1 MDHRA
6 PRLVIIAR
14 IIAVNIIIVLVTN
27 FKYNL
32 FGTAGW
38 KIEETVLLMK
48 AITWAVIAWWASRE
62 REVPEFDA
70 KPTFEQQLQS
80 LEDMPTK
87 VRSSSTTMD
96 QFGFETVASNSQ
108 TSAII
113 SSILGQPEDS
123 SQQNIQQAIGALGI
137 ADNQQPIV
145 AAPVQQ
151 VIEAPIRQVIQQPI
165 EHVLEPAQVIEAQP
179 LRVNVERIPL
189 PHEDPDEVVTP
200 GIPGL
205 EEGRVFASE
214 ELSQVPLP
222 DLDEFLSSLPSLDD
236 LLEGADNPE
245 QKVTSDLED
254 LLPTLPELPEIDLQQ
269 DEELP
274 PAISQI
280 SSPTPEL
287 PGLDGLF

>member
-14 IIAVNIIIVLVTN
+14 IITVIIIVVLIAN
-27 FKYNL
+27 YKLNL
-32 FGTAGW
+32 LGTAGW
-38 KIEETVLLMK
+38 KVEETVLLMK
-48 AITWAVIAWWASRE
+48 AITWAAIAWWASKE
-62 REVPEFDA
+62 REIPEFDA
-70 KPTFEQQLQS
+70 RPTFEQQLQS

-113 SSILGQPEDS
+113 SSILGQSGDS
-123 SQQNIQQAIGALGI
+123 SKQNIQQAIGTLGI

-165 EHVLEPAQVIEAQP
+165 EHVLEPSQVIEAQP
-179 LRVNVERIPL
+179 LRVNVERVPL
-189 PHEDPDEVVTP
+189 PHEDPDEVVAP
-200 GIPGL
+200 DIPGL

-222 DLDEFLSSLPSLDD
+222 DLDEFLSSLPSLDGS
-236 LLEGADNPE
+236 LEGADNPE
-245 QKVTSDLED
+245 QRVTSDLEN
-254 LLPTLPELPEIDLQQ
+254 LLSTLPELPEIDLLQ

-287 PGLDGLF
+287 PSLDGLF

>member
-1 MDHRA
+1 
-6 PRLVIIAR
+6 VIIAR
-14 IIAVNIIIVLVTN
+14 IITAIIIAVLIAN
-27 FKYNL
+27 FKLNL
-32 FGTAGW
+32 FGNAGW
-38 KIEETVLLMK
+38 KVEETVLLMK
-48 AITWAVIAWWASRE
+48 AIAWAVIAWWASKE
-62 REVPEFDA
+62 RDVPEFDA
-70 KPTFEQQLQS
+70 RPTFEQQLQS

-96 QFGFETVASNSQ
+96 QFGFETVTSSSQ

-113 SSILGQPEDS
+113 SSIIGQSEDS
-123 SQQNIQQAIGALGI
+123 SQQNIQQAIGTLGI
-137 ADNQQPIV
+137 TDSQQSIV

-151 VIEAPIRQVIQQPI
+151 VIEAPIPQVIQQPI
-165 EHVLEPAQVIEAQP
+165 EHALEPSQVIEAQP
-179 LRVNVERIPL
+179 LRVNVERVPL

-200 GIPGL
+200 TIPGL

-222 DLDEFLSSLPSLDD
+222 DLDEFLSSLPSLDG
-236 LLEGADNPE
+236 LLEDADNVE

-269 DEELP
+269 DEKLP

-280 SSPTPEL
+280 TTPTPEL
-287 PGLDGLF
+287 PDLDGLF